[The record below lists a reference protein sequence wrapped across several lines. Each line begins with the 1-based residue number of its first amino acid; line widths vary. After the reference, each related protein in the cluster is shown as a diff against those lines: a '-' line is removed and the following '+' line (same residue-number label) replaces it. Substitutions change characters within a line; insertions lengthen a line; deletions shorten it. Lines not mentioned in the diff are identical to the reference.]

1 MRETKIYVGLN
12 DSETLKQEH
21 ETETYI
27 SVLKHVCSQYHVPFS
42 FSVVEGGYMHEDG
55 RYTQEQ
61 TLVVSMIDVNN
72 ETVNEIAKDLCVFFR
87 QESVLITEGRI
98 RAYLINEKLV

>member
-27 SVLKHVCSQYHVPFS
+27 SVLKHVCSQYLVPFS